1 MGEVRKGGGSEEE
14 KGEAEK
20 SSKETKGVG
29 DGAGEEEE
37 EKGECQLGRSSGA
50 QCLYY
55 SLCPFLPSASWEM
68 FRDFGQK
75 HTHTLT
81 SSRLFSFPL
90 FPLIIFQN
98 SSLKMSHFRFKHPRV
113 SLFDPTSLKSKRLLS
128 DLLSH
133 LSSAM

>member
-1 MGEVRKGGGSEEE
+1 MWGPTVVGGGSEEE

-37 EKGECQLGRSSGA
+37 KKGECQLGRSSGA

-68 FRDFGQK
+68 FRDWAK
-75 HTHTLT
+75 THTHKLQTL
-81 SSRLFSFPL
+81 SFPL
-90 FPLIIFQN
+90 FPYYIPELQSENVPF
-98 SSLKMSHFRFKHPRV
+98 
-113 SLFDPTSLKSKRLLS
+113 
-128 DLLSH
+128 
-133 LSSAM
+133 